1 MLEDFKET
9 PALGFAERA
18 CFHDTDAIAYLGFV
32 FLVMG
37 MKFRGVFCDFAE
49 FRVGDAGDSA
59 DDDGFIHFVRDNFT
73 HANLAESAGFGG
85 GGVIF
90 FHLLGGCFC
99 GLAAEN
105 GFDASDVAARGANKV
120 RALELTALLLDAQVE
135 EFLAEFAL
143 AGQ

>member
-1 MLEDFKET
+1 MLEDFKEA

-18 CFHDTDAIAYLGFV
+18 CFHDADTIADLGFV

-37 MKFRGVFCDFAE
+37 MEFRGVFSDFAE
-49 FRVGDAGDSA
+49 FGVGDAGDSA
-59 DDDGFIHFVRDNFT
+59 DNDGFIHFVRDNFT
-73 HANLAESAGFGG
+73 HANLAEAAGFGG

-105 GFDASDVAARGANKV
+105 GFDACDVATCSANEV
-120 RALELTALLLDAQVE
+120 GTLELTALLLDAQVE

-143 AGQ
+143 AGR